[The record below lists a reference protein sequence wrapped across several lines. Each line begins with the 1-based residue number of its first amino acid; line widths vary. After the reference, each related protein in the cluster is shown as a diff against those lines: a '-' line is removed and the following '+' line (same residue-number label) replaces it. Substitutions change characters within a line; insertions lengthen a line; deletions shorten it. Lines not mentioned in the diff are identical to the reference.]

1 MTAILEIVPFPPTGD
16 TLWARRND
24 DGRVFVAVKPICES
38 IGLLWGSQRNRLYRD
53 PVLKEGVFMMNTPSA
68 GGVQKAL
75 CLPLDLI
82 PGWLFGV
89 DVNRVKPELRDRLIA
104 YQREC
109 HRVLFDHFAG
119 TVRNAI
125 DMAAVEES
133 SMVDPVD
140 AAIDLPGPDRTLGL
154 WLGIIREA
162 RLIEGRDAARRLW
175 RQSPLPPLDGTAGI
189 LGPEW
194 VEAFLAACTDHVPG
208 VRLASDELWRSYLA
222 WCGRNGIDPI
232 TRVSFGRAL
241 TPRLR
246 STKAS
251 RIYYLDVRLKTA

>member
-1 MTAILEIVPFPPTGD
+1 MTAMLEIVPFPPTGD
-16 TLWARRND
+16 TLWACRND
-24 DGRVFVAVKPICES
+24 DGRVVVSVRPICEAL
-38 IGLLWGSQRNRLYRD
+38 GLTWGSQFNRIKRTPSLSTTI
-53 PVLKEGVFMMNTPSA
+53 FMMKTVA
-68 GGVQKAL
+68 ADGKVREVL

-125 DMAAVEES
+125 DMAAVEEV

-251 RIYYLDVRLKTA
+251 RIYYLDVRLKR